1 MTTPT
6 RGRGRPATITAGE
19 LARTALELWD
29 QRGYENVAMSEVAA
43 AAGVNER
50 TLFRYFAS
58 KSDIV
63 WQVIG
68 TSFGDLQ
75 RHLAATPAHEPL
87 MVRIRMGVLASW
99 ELAEDRDTT
108 RLRMRVISRSAELRG
123 SSSPQ
128 FTAWRTVIQE
138 FAAQHLGV
146 PADDRTPL
154 VVASCV
160 QAAVMSALIW
170 WGAHGEGTPSDAVD
184 LALRDL
190 QSGFTDRLLVDDGPR
205 EDFLDRSIGRVGRP
219 LDRGRPHQDVDQP
232 VGEPEERL
240 GLGAQ
245 GQAVLHRH
253 HPVQPSPEGMRGLA
267 QR

>member
-6 RGRGRPATITAGE
+6 RGRGRPATITAAE

-50 TLFRYFAS
+50 TVFRYFAS

-68 TSFGDLQ
+68 ASFGDLQ
-75 RHLAATPAHEPL
+75 RHLAATPAGEPL
-87 MVRIRMGVLASW
+87 MARIRMGVLASW
-99 ELAEDRDTT
+99 EVAEDRDTT

-123 SSSPQ
+123 PSSPQ

-138 FAAQHLGV
+138 FAARHLGV

-160 QAAVMSALIW
+160 QAAVMAALTW

-190 QSGFTDRLLVDDGPR
+190 QGGFTDRLLVDDHPR
-205 EDFLDRSIGRVGRP
+205 KNFLDRGIGRVGQP

-240 GLGAQ
+240 GQGCQ

-253 HPVQPSPEGMRGLA
+253 HPVQPGPEGVRGLA